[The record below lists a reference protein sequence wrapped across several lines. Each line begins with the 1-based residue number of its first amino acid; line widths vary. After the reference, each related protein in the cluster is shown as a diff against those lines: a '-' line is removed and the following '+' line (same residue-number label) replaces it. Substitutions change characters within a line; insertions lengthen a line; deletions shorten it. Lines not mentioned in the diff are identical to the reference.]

1 VYTKTE
7 KYQKEHTMADMKKA
21 PPVIFSWEKKKKEYE
36 KILGDEEIVKRL
48 WEEFD
53 MLAYMFIWF
62 LVTAM

>member
-1 VYTKTE
+1 
-7 KYQKEHTMADMKKA
+7 MADMKKA
-21 PPVIFSWEKKKKEYE
+21 PPVIFSWEEKKKEYE

>member
-1 VYTKTE
+1 MT
-7 KYQKEHTMADMKKA
+7 DMKKA